1 MGWQKAEAAKEWQQL
16 FGARVRELRQA
27 AGVSQMQLAHA
38 ADLDPTYLSAVE
50 QGRRNIGL
58 VNICQI
64 AKALSVPVRDLFPP
78 EAPLADT
85 TRP

>member
-1 MGWQKAEAAKEWQQL
+1 MGWPKPEAAQQWQL
-16 FGARVRELRQA
+16 RFGSRVRELRLA
-27 AGVSQMQLAHA
+27 SGVSQMQLAHS

-64 AKALSVPVRDLFPP
+64 ARALDVPVRDLFP
-78 EAPLADT
+78 ADDVS
-85 TRP
+85 

>member
-1 MGWQKAEAAKEWQQL
+1 MGWEKAKAAQEWQQA
-16 FGARVRELRQA
+16 FGARVRQLRLA
-27 AGVSQMQLAHA
+27 AGVSQMQLAHT

-64 AKALSVPVRDLFPP
+64 ARALDVPVRELFP
-78 EAPLADT
+78 
-85 TRP
+85 